1 MKHNSASR
9 GRLVMVGPMVLFVGV
24 FVVCCGILTCVFFR
38 SAQLSREARQYNEAV
53 VLCRSQAERLR
64 AGETLAPETCFD
76 AALAECGREDAAFLL
91 RARSESRE
99 GCRAWTLTVCTPEG
113 KAVYA
118 LEIYTAGEA
127 GT

>member
-1 MKHNSASR
+1 MKHREFPR
-9 GRLVMVGPMVLFVGV
+9 GRLAMAGPMVLFVGV

-38 SAQLSREARQYNEAV
+38 SAQLSREAQQYNEAV

-64 AGETLAPETCFD
+64 AGGTLASETCFD
-76 AALAECGREDAAFLL
+76 DSLAECGREDAALLL

-99 GCRAWTLTVCTPEG
+99 SCRVWTLTACTPEG
-113 KAVYA
+113 TEVYS